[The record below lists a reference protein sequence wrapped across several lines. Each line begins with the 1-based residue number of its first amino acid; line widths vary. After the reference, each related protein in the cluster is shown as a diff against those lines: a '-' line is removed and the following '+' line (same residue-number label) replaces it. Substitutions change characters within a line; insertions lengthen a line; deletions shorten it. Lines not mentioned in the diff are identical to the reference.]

1 MIPDQ
6 TLFDIVK
13 VITELSLEKKRDFYD
28 FLLEIKRKV
37 ENIVDDDKIE
47 ELLNSLKNIENTLK
61 NKVDKEEGKGLST
74 NDFTDEFKNI
84 LENLNLSLYEKT
96 ENKVTSISIQSTDNQ
111 YPSAKCVYDIVGDIE
126 SVLNA
131 ILGI

>member
-1 MIPDQ
+1 MITDQ

-13 VITELSLEKKRDFYD
+13 VITELSLEKKRDFYN

-47 ELLNSLKNIENTLK
+47 ELLNLLKNIENTLE

-84 LENLNLSLYEKT
+84 LENLDLSLYEKL
-96 ENKVTSISIQSTDNQ
+96 ENKVTSISAQSTDKQ

>member
-1 MIPDQ
+1 MITDQ

-13 VITELSLEKKRDFYD
+13 VITELSLEKKRDFYN

-37 ENIVDDDKIE
+37 ETIVDDDKIE
-47 ELLNSLKNIENTLK
+47 ELLNLLKNIENTLE

-84 LENLNLSLYEKT
+84 LENLDLSLYEKL
-96 ENKVTSISIQSTDNQ
+96 ENKVTSISAQSTDKQ